1 MPQYLY
7 LRIWAVDA
15 NEFVGRC
22 ERLKLGN
29 GGSWRR
35 GDGLLAREFSIQR
48 IKEQGR
54 IAAVEL
60 CGEQPP
66 PIGKPIPARI
76 KAQIAAPRCVA
87 LYTSNPECGR
97 KGGRRDAPRLSA
109 ASSPASEDFQP
120 PPKAATNANHQPTR
134 TSKNPA
140 QRSTHSPA
148 KPPPPQGNPP
158 HRAPRPGR
166 RRRDARRFRA
176 EVGG

>member
-1 MPQYLY
+1 MGTQEV
-7 LRIWAVDA
+7 VDA
-15 NEFVGRC
+15 YRC
-22 ERLKLGN
+22 LAP
-29 GGSWRR
+29 
-35 GDGLLAREFSIQR
+35 LAREFSIQR
-48 IKEQGR
+48 ITEQGR

-60 CGEQPP
+60 RGEQQQ

-134 TSKNPA
+134 NPPPPKKNQPNAPPPARQALHRPKATALPPRPPPRPPPA
-140 QRSTHSPA
+140 QRAAVS
-148 KPPPPQGNPP
+148 
-158 HRAPRPGR
+158 
-166 RRRDARRFRA
+166 
-176 EVGG
+176 GGC